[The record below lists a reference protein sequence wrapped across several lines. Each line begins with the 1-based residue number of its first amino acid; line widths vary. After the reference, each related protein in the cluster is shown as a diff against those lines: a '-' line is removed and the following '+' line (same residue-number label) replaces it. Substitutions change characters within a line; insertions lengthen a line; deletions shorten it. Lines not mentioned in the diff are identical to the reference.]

1 MDESSVGLFDLYDE
15 SGAYCGVIN
24 LENIRRREEYRG
36 RKEGKKTNTIKMKV
50 DQGDTLE
57 FPNS

>member
-15 SGAYCGVIN
+15 SGAYCRVIN

-36 RKEGKKTNTIKMKV
+36 RKEGKKTNTI
-50 DQGDTLE
+50 
-57 FPNS
+57 